1 MNNEKIVMTRKA
13 NAKMAHIQV
22 QNGGRESAS
31 YVPFIYISHTKHTDY
46 CACKLILIILM

>member
-22 QNGGRESAS
+22 QNGGGGRVLVKSLS
-31 YVPFIYISHTKHTDY
+31 YTSVIPS
-46 CACKLILIILM
+46 ILTTVLVS